1 MVATLTKY
9 PGKSRKPKSD
19 GTGPVTTGAC
29 VQRDP

>member
-19 GTGPVTTGAC
+19 GTGPATTCAITTNN
-29 VQRDP
+29 